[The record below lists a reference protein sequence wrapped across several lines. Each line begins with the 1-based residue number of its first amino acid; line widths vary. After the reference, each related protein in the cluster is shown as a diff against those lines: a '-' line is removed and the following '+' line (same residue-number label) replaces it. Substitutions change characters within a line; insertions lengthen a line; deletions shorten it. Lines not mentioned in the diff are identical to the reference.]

1 MERAIDVGRKIY
13 IKATANSLLI
23 YKAQFGRDG
32 LRDRYYLL
40 APSCDREEAAEIFLC
55 YFWAFAKNYDSSLK
69 PLDEWTDAEI
79 SAAIEKSPEIMEA
92 INEFSKTTV
101 KLTAPSSAKG
111 GELTTE
117 ILLRRALERG
127 LSVSDFDR
135 MTLGMILDY
144 IVTCRNED
152 EESKKEPKRMATQE
166 DIDAW

>member
-1 MERAIDVGRKIY
+1 MEQSITIGKRKLY
-13 IKATANSLLI
+13 IKTTANSLFI

-32 LRDRYYLL
+32 LKDRYKLL
-40 APSCDREEAAEIFLC
+40 DPSLDRGEAAEIFL
-55 YFWAFAKNYDSSLK
+55 YFFWAFAKNYDPALK
-69 PLDEWTDAEI
+69 PIEEWDDVNAV
-79 SAAIEKSPEIMEA
+79 IEKAPEIMDA
-92 INEFSKTTV
+92 INQFSKTTV

-117 ILLRRALERG
+117 ILLRRAIERG

-152 EESKKEPKRMATQE
+152 ADKKEPKRMATQE